1 MAIEGMTRTPFG
13 GMNQDDSIVTPT
25 KDEAG
30 RNSFQVG
37 DYRYALNARIGSSRD
52 DNFGDLENI
61 RNTLE
66 VTQYYAITQVLDNG
80 TFDQSLDSWDQLDE
94 GPTFRTWI
102 FSGDYARLA
111 VIPNSVSPILTTP
124 VTQFTEP
131 SHPDWEPET
140 FTQAWVLNANSFF
153 SVGETVFFQDAPDYT
168 AGFIVAITSTYF
180 VFQHT
185 FNGDNPGA
193 SVEYGVG
200 PPAYVDTTFMSRVL
214 YQTATAPIEGL
225 EFTLS
230 FAMNINAAITDGI
243 LNLVYLTGT
252 TIHSEVAIDSGN
264 IQSITQTMQITV
276 PAGVDGLGIRIGGTV
291 NQELNADLLYFRLSS
306 FSFAPTTRPEGNE
319 KVIGRLEDY
328 EFQRVYYCVYND
340 QNNHCIRYWNAVN
353 NTIVEVLNW
362 SGLNFTIDSF
372 ISMAKLDNW
381 MAIAA
386 RGYSPRLMDV
396 DTIAQLRS
404 ELGDDFREFHISF
417 HKWSPIAPPIPRA
430 YYDGSTN
437 NYDKLK
443 DKLYHFSYRYI
454 YYGDLKSRWSPISK
468 GATVFNL
475 DEPYPEDTITSI
487 QIDIPGCIYDDPNA
501 TGTEYNFFGHDDIKF
516 QLAVKTIEIAFRDGE
531 LELWKLWR
539 RIPVDVSFE
548 RLQYFDGKGILTPIA
563 QDEFTRPFDTVP
575 FEAGTVEAIDNR
587 FVFGDCLEEKEPIT
601 NLQIDDVSSVYG
613 IDTWNDG
620 STGAFPTIEAAA
632 RLRLQRF
639 NALSHLTFKDR
650 TLIKCCIQYL
660 AETGWRTAGYT
671 SEEWLYTIPDISGA
685 AGTQNVALNFKI
697 PDAVVPPDWA
707 VGYQIMRTNSLNISC
722 YMFGIVNRFTP
733 IIDDI
738 STIID
743 KLELPQNV
751 RDRINE
757 HFLNAQNITSDEV
770 IAETTKI
777 VEAEIQANKK
787 KDRKT
792 KRRNTLLR
800 INRALEMSGTST
812 QSHSVLLEKW
822 LRKNPIGPKLQ
833 AELRKTKE
841 ISAIADASRIH
852 IDINN
857 WYFGAKEAQNKEYP
871 LNNLIYNFARGDRV
885 RFIGSTSANPNNV
898 NQLQEYDVPIIEF
911 TGKGI
916 IIEKPLGL
924 RWVPR
929 FDNTTLQNLN
939 IEVYTPHNA
948 DESDHLFYEM
958 GEWYPILY
966 PKTGDRDFAK
976 RDFVYTNV
984 NAITLSQFGPFD
996 IYNKMPVYFGD
1007 SYNVGKTVYRDKYA
1021 PAAPL
1026 PLGSASSQIFM
1037 SMNPDLNKTF
1047 DFWDKNNGR
1056 PTIAYEDL
1064 PVVRFKQTQCRF
1076 SGKIVEESFVNNIN
1090 TMREEDLF
1098 VYPSEYG
1105 RIRAIVNTSN
1115 AQVESVG
1122 AILLVIGERQ
1132 TWSTYVNRTTLEDL
1146 SGRSQVSLSEDV
1158 LGSFNTLLGDHG
1170 TLNPESICK
1179 QRGRVWFW
1187 DAIDG
1192 AWIRY
1197 GRDGLTEISKYKMR
1211 NWFSELGD
1219 LMITKYQTSEKP
1231 IALAEFDKFNDE
1243 LITFQDHS
1251 TLPSTFRGY
1260 ANYKGSLFSEEDKR
1274 WKSCHNF
1281 LPEMM
1286 SKMNKQ
1292 VLMFKDGSPFLYEK
1306 GEGYSEFFGTKY
1318 EVMWEP
1324 VFNDN
1329 AHLKKK
1335 WQAFANVA
1343 TDKWSVERI
1352 LSEYRGLKAKQET
1365 RIKLNKFAEREDNF
1379 YAEIQR
1385 DINTP
1390 NGGVRAI
1397 VEGYMMRS
1405 KAIQVLMQ
1413 LDPAVVHLSLL
1424 HYVMAEVTDSPK
1436 NP

>member
-1 MAIEGMTRTPFG
+1 
-13 GMNQDDSIVTPT
+13 MN
-25 KDEAG
+25 
-30 RNSFQVG
+30 
-37 DYRYALNARIGSSRD
+37 
-52 DNFGDLENI
+52 
-61 RNTLE
+61 
-66 VTQYYAITQVLDNG
+66 
-80 TFDQSLDSWDQLDE
+80 
-94 GPTFRTWI
+94 
-102 FSGDYARLA
+102 
-111 VIPNSVSPILTTP
+111 
-124 VTQFTEP
+124 
-131 SHPDWEPET
+131 
-140 FTQAWVLNANSFF
+140 
-153 SVGETVFFQDAPDYT
+153 
-168 AGFIVAITSTYF
+168 
-180 VFQHT
+180 
-185 FNGDNPGA
+185 
-193 SVEYGVG
+193 
-200 PPAYVDTTFMSRVL
+200 M
-214 YQTATAPIEGL
+214 
-225 EFTLS
+225 
-230 FAMNINAAITDGI
+230 NAAISNGV
-243 LNLVYLTGT
+243 LNLVYMTGDN
-252 TIHSEVAIDSGN
+252 IHSEVAIDSGN
-264 IQSITQTMQITV
+264 IGSITHTSQITI

-291 NQELNADLLYFRLSS
+291 NDALNADLLYFRLSS
-306 FSFAPTTRPEGNE
+306 FSFSPSTRPEGNE

-386 RGYSPRLMDV
+386 RGYSPRLMNV

-404 ELGDDFREFHISF
+404 ELGDNFREFHISF
-417 HKWSPIAPPIPRA
+417 HKWAPIAPPIPRIF
-430 YYDGSTN
+430 YDGSTN
-437 NYDKLK
+437 NYDRLK

-475 DEPYPEDTITSI
+475 VTNVYANRTITSI
-487 QIDIPGCIYDDPNA
+487 EVDIPGCIYDDPNSPQ
-501 TGTEYNFFGHDDIKF
+501 EYNFFDHNDIKF
-516 QLAVKTIEIAFRDGE
+516 QLAVKSIEIAFRDGE

-539 RIPVDVSFE
+539 RIPVDVNFN
-548 RLQYFDGKGILTPIA
+548 RLQYFDGNGILTPIA
-563 QDEFTRPFDTVP
+563 QDEFIRPFDAVP

-587 FVFGDCLEEKEPIT
+587 FVFGDCLEEKEPVT
-601 NLQIDDVSSVYG
+601 DLQIDEVDSVYG
-613 IDTWNDG
+613 TEDWNDTNPA
-620 STGAFPTIEAAA
+620 SFTGIEAVA
-632 RLRLQRF
+632 REKLLRF
-639 NALSHLTFKDR
+639 NPLSRLTFKDR
-650 TLIKCCIQYL
+650 TVIKLCIQYF
-660 AETGWRTAGYT
+660 AETGWRTAGNT
-671 SEEWLYTIPDISGA
+671 TEEWLYTIPDLTGA
-685 AGTQNVALNFKI
+685 GGTQNVALSFRI
-697 PDAVVPPDWA
+697 PDVVRPPDWA
-707 VGYQIMRTNSLNISC
+707 VGYQIMRTNSLNISY

-733 IIDDI
+733 LIDDI
-738 STIID
+738 SDVLD
-743 KLELPQNV
+743 KVNLPKEI
-751 RDRINE
+751 RDRIDT
-757 HFLNAQNITSDEV
+757 HFENAQNISADDL
-770 IAETTKI
+770 IAETNKVLEEQI
-777 VEAEIQANKK
+777 AANRK
-787 KDRKT
+787 KDKKT
-792 KRRNTLLR
+792 KKINTLLR
-800 INRALEMSGTST
+800 LNRHLEMSGTST
-812 QSHSVLLEKW
+812 QSHSLLLEKW

-841 ISAIADASRIH
+841 ISSIADASRIY

-857 WYFGAKEAQNKEYP
+857 WYFGAKQANNKEYP

-885 RFIGSTSANPNNV
+885 RFVGSTAANPSNA
-898 NQLQEYDVPIIEF
+898 NQLQEYDVPILEF

-916 IIEKPLGL
+916 IIEKPVGL
-924 RWVPR
+924 LWVPR
-929 FDNTTLQNLN
+929 FDNITLQNMN
-939 IEVYTPHNA
+939 IEVYTPHTANEA
-948 DESDHLFYEM
+948 DHLFYEM
-958 GEWYPILY
+958 GEWYPVLF
-966 PKTGDRDFAK
+966 PRSGDRDFAK
-976 RDFVYTNV
+976 RNFVYTN
-984 NAITLSQFGPFD
+984 AGSITLRQYGPFD
-996 IYNKMPVYFGD
+996 FYNKMPVYFGD
-1007 SYNVGKTVYRDKYA
+1007 SYNVGKVTYRDSFS
-1021 PAAPL
+1021 PTPPL
-1026 PLGSASSQIFM
+1026 PLGTAQGIVTM
-1037 SMNPDLNKTF
+1037 SMNPDVNKTF

-1064 PVVRFKQTQCRF
+1064 PVVRFKQTQARF

-1090 TMREEDLF
+1090 TMHEEDLF

-1122 AILLVIGERQ
+1122 AILLIIGEREA
-1132 TWSTYVNRTTLEDL
+1132 WSVYVNRTTLEDL
-1146 SGRSQVSLSEDV
+1146 SGRTQVSIAEDV
-1158 LGSFNTLLGDHG
+1158 LGSYNTLLGSHG

-1179 QRGRVWFW
+1179 DRGRVRWW
-1187 DAIDG
+1187 NAVDG
-1192 AWIRY
+1192 SWIRY
-1197 GRDGLTEISKYKMR
+1197 GRDGLTEISDYKMR

-1231 IALAEFDKFNDE
+1231 LAISEFDPFNRE
-1243 LITFQDHS
+1243 VVTFQNHS
-1251 TLPSTFRGY
+1251 TLPATFRGY
-1260 ANYKGSLFSEEDKR
+1260 ANYKGAMFSEEDKR

-1281 LPEMM
+1281 VPELM
-1286 SKMNKQ
+1286 SKMNNQ
-1292 VLMFKDGSPFLYEK
+1292 LIMFKDGSPFLYEK